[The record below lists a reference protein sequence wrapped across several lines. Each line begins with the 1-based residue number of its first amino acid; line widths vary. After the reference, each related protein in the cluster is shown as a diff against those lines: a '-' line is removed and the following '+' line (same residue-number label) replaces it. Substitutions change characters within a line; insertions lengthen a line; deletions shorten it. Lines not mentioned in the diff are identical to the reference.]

1 MGLWAELLSLAGEL
15 ARGEAGRLGRA
26 FVQAAEERARPISR
40 SIALG
45 AAGVVLALAALGF
58 AVAAMFVALQD
69 ALGTVAAALLVS
81 GALLA
86 VALVLWLARRR

>member
-1 MGLWAELLSLAGEL
+1 MGLWAELLSLAGEV
-15 ARGEAGRLGRA
+15 ARGEASRLGRA

-45 AAGVVLALAALGF
+45 AAGVIVALSALGF
-58 AVAAMFVALQD
+58 AVAALFVALQN
-69 ALGTVAAALLVS
+69 ALGTVAAALILS

-86 VALVLWLARRR
+86 VAVVLWLARRR